1 MRIQLIGSDRE
12 NNEEHHL
19 NRENRRP
26 IPFPGR
32 GENNE
37 GRIRIHTED
46 DIRQELESVR
56 AELAQSKQQLE
67 QKSRALMDAE
77 GENEWLKNE
86 LDARDQELL
95 EARRLAERGEEI
107 TTEDLEDKDSLIREL
122 QARNRELEEE
132 LSHHDRERRENQDSE
147 IQRLREE
154 QDTELQRRRE
164 EQEQEMLRLREEKD
178 MELQRLREEQNG
190 EVQHLQ
196 KELEIQRREKEE
208 LQNALEEFREREK
221 AAEEAG
227 QYRRSVEN
235 LKKQI
240 EEAQQEEGR
249 AFEELQ
255 EISLRYR
262 QDMKYVEFYEKVPEK
277 KIDGLELFRSQVK
290 KLDEKLSVLL
300 DNGLRKAYLFRGNSL
315 LEELEKNKE
324 QFTDIMEQLQKLVEN
339 YEFDGETPEE
349 EDVKTTEEYR
359 REAKE
364 ALAELEKTLQNMQA
378 VTGKFLKIKN
388 IIGLTQYNE

>member
-107 TTEDLEDKDSLIREL
+107 TTEDL
-122 QARNRELEEE
+122 
-132 LSHHDRERRENQDSE
+132 
-147 IQRLREE
+147 
-154 QDTELQRRRE
+154 
-164 EQEQEMLRLREEKD
+164 
-178 MELQRLREEQNG
+178 
-190 EVQHLQ
+190 
-196 KELEIQRREKEE
+196 
-208 LQNALEEFREREK
+208 
-221 AAEEAG
+221 
-227 QYRRSVEN
+227 
-235 LKKQI
+235 
-240 EEAQQEEGR
+240 
-249 AFEELQ
+249 
-255 EISLRYR
+255 
-262 QDMKYVEFYEKVPEK
+262 
-277 KIDGLELFRSQVK
+277 
-290 KLDEKLSVLL
+290 
-300 DNGLRKAYLFRGNSL
+300 
-315 LEELEKNKE
+315 
-324 QFTDIMEQLQKLVEN
+324 
-339 YEFDGETPEE
+339 
-349 EDVKTTEEYR
+349 
-359 REAKE
+359 
-364 ALAELEKTLQNMQA
+364 
-378 VTGKFLKIKN
+378 
-388 IIGLTQYNE
+388 